1 MELNDMLRGLT
12 RAGLGEV
19 SEDKRLIERAAEN
32 GFQAVEIDA
41 AGLIETYGLEGAR
54 ELLNSNG
61 MAMGAFDLGV
71 DWRSSEDD
79 FLGSLALLEARAK
92 AAALLGC
99 DTCCT
104 YILPSTDA
112 SPAVLAIHAVRRLR
126 KCADI
131 IGACGMKLGLEFVGP
146 HHWRTA
152 FKHPFIHTME
162 DTLAFMDA
170 IDRPNIGLLLDCYHW
185 HTNGLTT
192 LDIERLS
199 ASQIVYVHINDAK
212 PMAVEQLLDND
223 RLYPGEGVIDLSG
236 FLGSLRKIGYTGVVA
251 QEVLMPNGDGAQPT
265 LEEAL
270 LRSKAGFDRVFL
282 ALDNA

>member
-1 MELNDMLRGLT
+1 MLRGLT

-19 SEDKRLIERAAEN
+19 SDDKRFIELAAEK

-41 AGLIETYGLEGAR
+41 LGWIETYGLEGAR

-71 DWRSSEDD
+71 DWRSSEED
-79 FLGSLALLEARAK
+79 FLGSIGLLEARAK
-92 AAALLGC
+92 AAALLGG
-99 DTCCT
+99 DACCT
-104 YILPSTDA
+104 YILPSTDH
-112 SPAVLAIHAVRRLR
+112 SPAVLAIHAACRLR
-126 KCADI
+126 TCADI
-131 IGACGMKLGLEFVGP
+131 IGAYGIRLSLEFVGP

-152 FKHPFIHTME
+152 FQHPFIHTLE
-162 DTLAFMDA
+162 DTLAFIAA
-170 IDRPNIGLLLDCYHW
+170 IDRPNVGLLLDSYHW

-236 FLGSLRKIGYTGVVA
+236 FLRSLRKIGYTGVVA
-251 QEVLMPNGDGAQPT
+251 QEVLMQNGEGVQPT
-265 LEEAL
+265 LEASL
-270 LRSKAGFDRVFL
+270 HRSKTGFDKVFL
-282 ALDNA
+282 